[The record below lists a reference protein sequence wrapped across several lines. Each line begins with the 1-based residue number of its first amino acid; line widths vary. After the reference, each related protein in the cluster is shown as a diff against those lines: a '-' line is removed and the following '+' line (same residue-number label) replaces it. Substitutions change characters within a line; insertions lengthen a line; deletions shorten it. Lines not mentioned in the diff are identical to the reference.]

1 VFVSILASIVQNV
14 VVATMLVTLATDLL
28 LRAFVVFG
36 ITLRFLVIN
45 IFVDV
50 SREQQTTPFF

>member
-1 VFVSILASIVQNV
+1 MFVSILASIVQNV